1 MPQEMIPPEAT
12 SEQNLLQQAIE
23 AIRLEKFSQ
32 AREILTNLLRT
43 DQENPEYWVWMS
55 AAMETQKERLYCLQ
69 TANKMDPTNTAAR
82 RGLILLGAL
91 APDDSIQPFP
101 INHPIPWESK
111 TKLTEDKDKPTG
123 LRKLTG
129 NPAFRLGAILGLGTI
144 VLIGAFIGVGIFNAR
159 PAAATARVGGTPR
172 PTVTPYATQVDTD
185 KDQPTQ
191 IRPLGE
197 LLSAPYTPTPIY
209 AATPH
214 GDAAGDSY
222 KGAMHAYKSGQW
234 DQVGL
239 MMAQVATAQPGSA
252 DTLYFIGEANRLS
265 GKYQAALDFYNA
277 AILVN
282 ANFAPSYL
290 GRARVNM
297 VLNPKRNVLVDLNT
311 AISLDP
317 NYAEAYM
324 ERGMYYYSTKK
335 DLKSAQTDLQQSS
348 SLSPSPLVEI
358 NLARVLLAQNENEA
372 ALEAAKRANQLDV
385 TMLDGYLVLGMAYRA
400 TGSLDQ
406 AVSVLETYLKYQPD
420 NAEAYAV
427 LGAAYFNRADFP
439 TAQKNLEQAVRLDKT
454 NLDAFIWLGR
464 TYMAQKQYDNAMSSF
479 RDAQQLDP
487 ASFDATEGVALAYLA
502 NGEFNNSYSAILKVE
517 QATKNDNNIR
527 ARFLF
532 IRAQSLENLD
542 QAQLDAAYKDWTELL
557 SLPDTAATPEMV
569 QMALERIAA
578 MNTPTPTATLT
589 KTPSPTIPAVT
600 PTPSKTSKPTATR
613 MPTGTPLVSPT
624 P

>member
-23 AIRLEKFSQ
+23 AIRQEKFSQ
-32 AREILTNLLRT
+32 ARDILTNLLRT

-69 TANKMDPTNTAAR
+69 TANKMDPTNSAAR

-91 APDDSIQPFP
+91 APDDSIRPFP

-123 LRKLTG
+123 LRRLTA

-144 VLIGAFIGVGIFNAR
+144 VLIGAFIGVGILNAR
-159 PAAATARVGGTPR
+159 PAAATTYAAGTPR
-172 PTVTPYATQVDTD
+172 PTVTPYATQAEMD
-185 KDQPTQ
+185 KDQPTK
-191 IRPLGE
+191 IRPLAE

-214 GDAAGDSY
+214 GDAAADSY

-234 DQVGL
+234 DQVGF

-252 DTLYFIGEANRLS
+252 DALYFIGEANRLS
-265 GKYQAALDFYNA
+265 GKYQAALDFYNS

-335 DLKSAQTDLQQSS
+335 DLKSAQTDLEQSS
-348 SLSPSPLVEI
+348 SLNPSPLVEI
-358 NLARVLLAQNENEA
+358 NLARVLLAQNENDA

-454 NLDAFIWLGR
+454 NLEAVIWLGR
-464 TYMAQKQYDNAMSSF
+464 TYMAQNAIDNAMASF

-502 NGEFNNSYSAILKVE
+502 NSEFNNSYSAILKVE
-517 QATKNDNNIR
+517 QATKNDKSIR

-542 QAQLDAAYKDWTELL
+542 QPQLDAAYKDWTELL
-557 SLPDTAATPEMV
+557 SLPDTATTPEMV

-578 MNTPTPTATLT
+578 MNTPTPSATLT

-613 MPTGTPLVSPT
+613 MPTGTPPGSPT